1 MDRIIENLQLLGPVF
16 AFFWILT
23 IGFTVWKPQRF
34 FNSILLLL
42 TLAVSMLFISGFL
55 KDDAHAYFL
64 LGCFLLA
71 MIIIFLIPALLIAN
85 GIQMIRR
92 ESVSIAHLLSLLL
105 GIGIGIGEIATIV
118 YVFNLS
124 GIVDIGKMDRWVVLL
139 AMSVFYFSALVTCFV
154 LYCIFI
160 QIMPHRMNFDY
171 IIIHGCGLI
180 NGEKMTKLLS
190 NRVDKAIE
198 VYNKCKVKPI
208 IIPSGGQGE
217 DEKLSEAQA
226 MKNYLVENGIPDDSI
241 ILEDR
246 STTTKENLLFSKEII
261 DSRDGRKKTA
271 LVSSNYHIYRCLKYA
286 REMGFKCTGIGAKVA
301 IYFWPSA
308 LIREFIAVFL
318 TKGFLFWSLLGYLMF
333 ISPILWGMF
342 H

>member
-124 GIVDIGKMDRWVVLL
+124 GIVDIGKMDRWVVLC
-139 AMSVFYFSALVTCFV
+139 STSAL
-154 LYCIFI
+154 
-160 QIMPHRMNFDY
+160 
-171 IIIHGCGLI
+171 
-180 NGEKMTKLLS
+180 
-190 NRVDKAIE
+190 
-198 VYNKCKVKPI
+198 
-208 IIPSGGQGE
+208 
-217 DEKLSEAQA
+217 
-226 MKNYLVENGIPDDSI
+226 
-241 ILEDR
+241 
-246 STTTKENLLFSKEII
+246 
-261 DSRDGRKKTA
+261 
-271 LVSSNYHIYRCLKYA
+271 
-286 REMGFKCTGIGAKVA
+286 
-301 IYFWPSA
+301 W
-308 LIREFIAVFL
+308 
-318 TKGFLFWSLLGYLMF
+318 
-333 ISPILWGMF
+333 
-342 H
+342 